1 MESRP
6 KAACPFTH
14 NAPPLAEPDQAQ
26 YIRHHLNEFLE
37 RMVSGTLPLHLPP
50 ASSEGSEA
58 AEWND
63 LKLSIGLV
71 TRLIARWSCSTMLL
85 RYLLW
90 RTGIGTSRPALT
102 ASMAALCA
110 PRLSI
115 ATFSRRPPKPD
126 ARPGRLLQR
135 APKME
140 DYHATGEEIVS
151 RDKLFQ
157 AIPNDCKQA
166 HDFVVVNAGVKTL
179 TQEKGHSEEWPKS
192 LILMV
197 GTGRFE
203 LPTPCTP
210 CMYATRLRYAPT
222 R

>member
-1 MESRP
+1 MLKNMESRP

-102 ASMAALCA
+102 ASMAALFA

-115 ATFSRRPPKPD
+115 ATFSRRPPKNQTL
-126 ARPGRLLQR
+126 ARAAYFSALYKWKIAMPPGKESS
-135 APKME
+135 A
-140 DYHATGEEIVS
+140 EIS
-151 RDKLFQ
+151 CF
-157 AIPNDCKQA
+157 KQYQMIA
-166 HDFVVVNAGVKTL
+166 NKPMI
-179 TQEKGHSEEWPKS
+179 SSW
-192 LILMV
+192 
-197 GTGRFE
+197 
-203 LPTPCTP
+203 
-210 CMYATRLRYAPT
+210 
-222 R
+222 